1 MLYVAIY
8 MVLVPVPLRFTEP
21 LLTNP
26 TSDRRSSQKNIQA
39 ANKTFYALISE
50 ISSIVALQ
58 NQQEQTRNKGLS
70 VPEAGELSS
79 LIAVNEIQL
88 LDCFPL

>member
-1 MLYVAIY
+1 
-8 MVLVPVPLRFTEP
+8 MVLVPVPLALQNRCWPIQP
-21 LLTNP
+21 LTGDLAK
-26 TSDRRSSQKNIQA
+26 KNIQA

-79 LIAVNEIQL
+79 LIAVKEIQL
-88 LDCFPL
+88 LDCFPLWKC